1 MRFLTLTLSSW
12 VSSALQI
19 PECETGTK
27 LADCCKVSVS
37 DCVKHLVYNSW
48 HGVMAV
54 IILITREAAWCGN
67 NSYNDS
73 GENDSY

>member
-1 MRFLTLTLSSW
+1 M
-12 VSSALQI
+12 LQI

-37 DCVKHLVYNSW
+37 YCVKHLVYNSW
-48 HGVMAV
+48 HRVMAV
-54 IILITREAAWCGN
+54 IILIIREAAWCGN
-67 NSYNDS
+67 NSNNDN